1 MVVGAD
7 HPIQMSPP
15 GHVAQL
21 LQIWIIMK
29 VGTHCK
35 HSQTQADQLSQPSY
49 QYNRSSSK
57 MYSTTQKSSQRNV
70 VLTPGKQKSPAAL

>member
-21 LQIWIIMK
+21 LQICSTMEE

-35 HSQTQADQLSQPSY
+35 QSQTQEDQLSQY
-49 QYNRSSSK
+49 Q
-57 MYSTTQKSSQRNV
+57 V
-70 VLTPGKQKSPAAL
+70 CLFAAQIPL